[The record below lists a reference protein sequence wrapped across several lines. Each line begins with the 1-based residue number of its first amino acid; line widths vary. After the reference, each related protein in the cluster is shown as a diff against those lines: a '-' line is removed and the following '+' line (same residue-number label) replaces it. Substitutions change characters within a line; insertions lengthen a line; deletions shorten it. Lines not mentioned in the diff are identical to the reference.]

1 MAFESSFNL
10 SNSLGLP
17 RACSTVALRSPV
29 LHPFLQGIK
38 IESLRKSPSDT
49 FQSLESQSS
58 GRNPEARVSD
68 RRPVWVL
75 PLLPTV
81 VSPSQPSHTALIL
94 AWLSHLKCQSRDL
107 GPPFSSILQRV
118 APALIQ
124 RFLPANC
131 IQLLLVSHFDDRNFS
146 PVSNLTINIFVPR
159 NVHTSDFFSGRK

>member
-29 LHPFLQGIK
+29 LHLFLQGIK

-58 GRNPEARVSD
+58 GRNLEA
-68 RRPVWVL
+68 
-75 PLLPTV
+75 PLLSTV

-124 RFLPANC
+124 RFLPTNC

-159 NVHTSDFFSGRK
+159 NVHT